1 MKINN
6 HKLTNRE
13 INIFLIEI
21 YTYSGIIIERMD
33 EMQVND
39 PDALKFRELLYNRR
53 KQIETQEVRGLFT
66 KTKIIP
72 TLIQKFR
79 YIIEKEFAKIKLDV
93 RR

>member
-21 YTYSGIIIERMD
+21 YTYSGIIIDRMD
-33 EMQVND
+33 EMQVSD

-53 KQIETQEVRGLFT
+53 KQIESQEVRGLFT

-93 RR
+93 KR